1 MKLAKLIAYLTRKR
15 IYDWKF
21 KDKARKKATDFTR
34 NRKLPFEELML
45 FMLQSLKS
53 STQCALRR
61 FFAGLGKPVA
71 MKQQSLSEARSKL
84 TVWAFWDLF
93 RLTAQAMADNRAE
106 KWHGY
111 RVCAIDGVK
120 ICLPSDKELLE
131 YYGALGK
138 DATAPT
144 AQGSAMYDV
153 LNDIVLDALIEPLK
167 VDERTLAK
175 KHLESWENLAPE
187 DKKLIIFDRN
197 YPSFELIEELE
208 NKGLFY
214 VMRARTKFNSDIDAQ
229 TSESGYVWLKQ
240 GDKRLHVRVIKFALD
255 SGEIETLITNVTD
268 PRLGK
273 NAFKKLYFMRWPVE
287 TKYDIVKNKLQ
298 LENFNTRT
306 VEGIQ
311 QDFFAAMYLANFAA
325 ACAADVQCD
334 IEEARKDKD
343 NKYQY
348 KANLNE
354 LIGVLK
360 DRLVFAIAEDRA
372 NRQSALLQSI
382 LDEVKAYVVP
392 VRPGRSTPRKLPRKS
407 KFHHKKQAYL
417 CRNCDKSFV

>member
-1 MKLAKLIAYLTRKR
+1 MEVSRMKLAEIIAYLTRKR
-15 IYDWKF
+15 INDGEF

-61 FFAGLGKPVA
+61 FFTGLGKPVT

-84 TVWAFWDLF
+84 NVWAFRNLF
-93 RLTAQAMADNRAE
+93 ELTVQTMTEHRTE

-111 RVCAIDGVK
+111 LVYATDGIKVS
-120 ICLPSDKELLE
+120 LPIDKELSA

-153 LNDIVLDALIEPLK
+153 LNDIIVDALIEPMQE
-167 VDERTLAK
+167 DERTLAK
-175 KHLESWENLAPE
+175 KHIESCKNLAPE
-187 DKKLIIFDRN
+187 DKKLLIFDRN
-197 YPSFELIEELE
+197 YPSFDFIEELE
-208 NKGLFY
+208 NNGLFY
-214 VMRARTKFNSDIDAQ
+214 VMRVRTKFNLDIDAQ
-229 TSESGYVWLKQ
+229 TSTTGYVWLRQ
-240 GDKRLHVRVIKFALD
+240 GDRRLHVRVIKFALD
-255 SGEIETLITNVTD
+255 SGETETLITNITD
-268 PRLGK
+268 ARLGK

-287 TKYDIVKNKLQ
+287 TKYDIVKNKLKR
-298 LENFNTRT
+298 ENFNART

-360 DRLVFAIAEDRA
+360 DRLIFAIAEDDEDC
-372 NRQSALLQSI
+372 QSVLMQSI
-382 LDEVKAYVVP
+382 LDEIKAYVVP
-392 VRPGRSTPRKLPRKS
+392 VRPDRSLPRKPPRKS
-407 KFHHKKQAYL
+407 KFHHNRKA
-417 CRNCDKSFV
+417 NC